1 MALRNPD
8 QAKELHEYVNG
19 LVEDGR
25 DMRKAH
31 EAVWWENVAL
41 YGGDIWAE
49 FNVHDRK
56 LHEMPK
62 PDHRVRMGI
71 NLAQPAIRTEYAKML
86 KNKPIVDCVARSGD
100 IRDMH
105 AADVGDKA
113 LNEYAEKRFN
123 IPAVRRQAAWWTL
136 VTGMGGMFV
145 DYDDTAQGSVQVP
158 MGPDGNPV
166 FDPAAIK
173 SIQRYYRQKQHRKPK
188 MMTARMGDLRHVAL
202 SPWMLI
208 WDFAKNHPHE
218 AAWITVS
225 EVYDVLEVERR
236 WGVEVEPR
244 SSSNSGP
251 NVMEMRLLN
260 SMDLTRK
267 LHFSDSTYQRLV
279 EVHRTFFKPGHVYFP
294 EGVEIVFT
302 DDELIEVKPFP
313 FVHGEV
319 PIAVMGHVP
328 FHASRYPLSVL
339 PQIKDPVLEIS
350 KTESQMLENRN
361 MAANPAWIEYDQNRL
376 AEDAIVNR
384 PGLRVKVAWH
394 PSVPPPAPIQM
405 PDMPAYVKDIPPM
418 LKEHILEIVG
428 QGETSQGRVPA
439 GARSGVAIAYL
450 QEEDDTKLGP
460 TIQEFEEMIERWGWL
475 TLQTMAQYYTI
486 PRTMALYRRHSEP
499 EVIDFYGSILQGVAG
514 VECQAGSA
522 LPRSKAAKQ
531 QFMFDLWDRGVV
543 QDPRKLMEM
552 LELTESQ
559 PADWEVSEQQ
569 AERENAAL
577 QLGQQQNVE
586 QWYDDAIHISI
597 HTRFMNSADFDDL
610 SDEVKQVFRDHYQ
623 LHTQKQRNAQ
633 MEQAAMNMLP
643 GMAPPGA
650 APMAS
655 ANGMNQPVPEGGAP
669 GQTAAPAPLTNAE
682 PQ

>member
-1 MALRNPD
+1 
-8 QAKELHEYVNG
+8 
-19 LVEDGR
+19 
-25 DMRKAH
+25 
-31 EAVWWENVAL
+31 
-41 YGGDIWAE
+41 
-49 FNVHDRK
+49 
-56 LHEMPK
+56 
-62 PDHRVRMGI
+62 
-71 NLAQPAIRTEYAKML
+71 
-86 KNKPIVDCVARSGD
+86 
-100 IRDMH
+100 
-105 AADVGDKA
+105 
-113 LNEYAEKRFN
+113 
-123 IPAVRRQAAWWTL
+123 
-136 VTGMGGMFV
+136 
-145 DYDDTAQGSVQVP
+145 
-158 MGPDGNPV
+158 
-166 FDPAAIK
+166 
-173 SIQRYYRQKQHRKPK
+173 
-188 MMTARMGDLRHVAL
+188 
-202 SPWMLI
+202 
-208 WDFAKNHPHE
+208 
-218 AAWITVS
+218 
-225 EVYDVLEVERR
+225 VLEVERR

-328 FHASRYPLSVL
+328 FHASRYPMSVL